1 MNSPC
6 THEPLSPAVQRCCD
20 ARNRMIELDRRS
32 LDPDYKPEGM
42 PETPK
47 DDNLRALFEYQAKT
61 LIHLN
66 DHDPS
71 FAFRAAL
78 PEPVGRRQIKQ
89 YIACVMHGMAIE
101 AITAEEGKSL
111 IYGARAAVLAIS
123 KYRDRTKTPKRRP
136 SEYGIPPE
144 YREARAARI
153 KELEAQK
160 QATYDAI

>member
-32 LDPDYKPEGM
+32 LDPDYKNEDCPEA
-42 PETPK
+42 PK
-47 DDNLRALFEYQAKT
+47 TDDPKALFLFQTKSMIFLDDN
-61 LIHLN
+61 
-66 DHDPS
+66 DPS
-71 FAFRAAL
+71 FAYRSAM
-78 PEPVGRRQIKQ
+78 PEPVGRRRIKQ

-123 KYRDRTKTPKRRP
+123 KYKDRTKTENIDPREL
-136 SEYGIPPE
+136 SIPPE
-144 YREARAARI
+144 YREARAALR
-153 KELEAQK
+153 KKLAAEK
-160 QATYDAI
+160 QDTSGAY

>member
-20 ARNRMIELDRRS
+20 ARNRMIELDRRG
-32 LDPDYKPEGM
+32 LDPDYKPEGI

-47 DDNLRALFEYQAKT
+47 DDTPRALFEYQTKT

-71 FAFRAAL
+71 LAYRAAL

-89 YIACVMHGMAIE
+89 YIASVMHGLAIE
-101 AITAEEGKSL
+101 AITQEEGRNML
-111 IYGARAAVLAIS
+111 YGARIATLAINKRGPNKKQPAS
-123 KYRDRTKTPKRRP
+123 ASEKAPTEYERYVEECRKLGINRT
-136 SEYGIPPE
+136 
-144 YREARAARI
+144 
-153 KELEAQK
+153 
-160 QATYDAI
+160 